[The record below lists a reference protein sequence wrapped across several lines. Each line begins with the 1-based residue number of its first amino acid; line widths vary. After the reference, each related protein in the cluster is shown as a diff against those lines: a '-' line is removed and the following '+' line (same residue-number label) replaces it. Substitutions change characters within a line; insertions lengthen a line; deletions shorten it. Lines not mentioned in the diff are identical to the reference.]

1 MSKLYRKQTK
11 LWTTKDGR
19 RLRICDMDNEH
30 LVNTIKLLQRVAET
44 KKIHSVVLM
53 TTCVGPNGDMA
64 QLAFDDAFDQTL
76 ESTFEDYLPPIY
88 ENFECEMHLR
98 KLEMP
103 IQQER
108 IDIEVS
114 LISKSF
120 GRKVKSN

>member
-1 MSKLYRKQTK
+1 M
-11 LWTTKDGR
+11 
-19 RLRICDMDNEH
+19 
-30 LVNTIKLLQRVAET
+30 VNTIKLLQRVAET
-44 KKIHSVVLM
+44 KRIHSVVLM